1 MVKITARKRKT
12 RFFDKKVD
20 INENAE
26 QRFAQFSDQVTDKK
40 NKIAC
45 TEVQYSVNAS
55 SFVPRT
61 LDEIK
66 K

>member
-12 RFFDKKVD
+12 RFFYKKVD

-26 QRFAQFSDQVTDKK
+26 QRFAQFSNQVTDKK
-40 NKIAC
+40 NKIAW
-45 TEVQYSVNAS
+45 TEVQNSVSAS

>member
-26 QRFAQFSDQVTDKK
+26 QRFAQISDQVTDKK
-40 NKIAC
+40 NKIAW
-45 TEVQYSVNAS
+45 TEDQNSVNAS

>member
-40 NKIAC
+40 NKIAW
-45 TEVQYSVNAS
+45 TEVQNSVNAS